1 MPAPKPIAKLCT
13 IIKVVVDRATFDSE
27 GRPLSVRRLFPLDRE
42 NLRPIELHLA
52 YLNQAYQKKA
62 FNTQLS
68 ILADLALYRE
78 WCILRRNRDMSW
90 RSPELRAVNGDI
102 PISKLETQDFA
113 GWMQQTAQSLA
124 EARVRESGKN
134 NVIRIAAG
142 RPVMAATTTRRL
154 PNVLNYII
162 WSLALGTGE
171 KEDGVDD
178 ISRAAVIEKYLRR
191 NFEIQYSAEP
201 AYDRPRSLTES
212 ELASVR
218 NVLNSASPSTPCGE
232 RDSLILR
239 FLLEGLRA
247 GELLKVQT
255 DHVTDSYEVSPG
267 KTVGVV
273 RVRRNPNCVLDERVR
288 EPAVKT
294 LDGDLP
300 ISRKLAEEAL
310 SHVRTSRR
318 LSVDMRP
325 DGFEPPY
332 LFVCHAGKNVGKPIS
347 QRNLNRIVANFRGK
361 QDIPQSL
368 IPHVLRHTHFTEL
381 EAIAHE
387 EGKSAAD
394 TLKTLE
400 QRGRWAP
407 NSSQPAYYTKREINR
422 QSADL
427 VAKRDEI
434 LARK

>member
-1 MPAPKPIAKLCT
+1 MLIAKLCT
-13 IIKVVVDRATFDSE
+13 IIKVVVDKTTFDSDC
-27 GRPLSVRRLFPLDRE
+27 RPLAVRRLFPLDRQT
-42 NLRPIELHLA
+42 LLPIALHLA
-52 YLNQAYQKKA
+52 YLNQTYLKKA
-62 FNTQLS
+62 FNTQLT

-78 WCILRRNRDMSW
+78 WCILRRNREPSW
-90 RSPELRAVNGDI
+90 RSPEQRAAAGDI

-113 GWMQQTAQSLA
+113 GWMQQTARSLA
-124 EARVRESGKN
+124 EALVREGGKN
-134 NVIRIAAG
+134 NVITIAAG
-142 RPVMAATTTRRL
+142 RPVMTATTNRRL
-154 PNVLNYII
+154 RNVLNYII
-162 WSLALGTGE
+162 WSLGLGTGA
-171 KEDGVDD
+171 KEESVDD
-178 ISRAAVIEKYLRR
+178 ISHSAVIEKYLRR
-191 NFEIQYSAEP
+191 NFESQYSAEP
-201 AYDRPRSLTES
+201 GYDRPRSLTEP

-218 NVLNSASPSTPCGE
+218 SVLTSTTPSTPCGE

-239 FLLEGLRA
+239 FFLEGLRA

-255 DHVTDSYEVSPG
+255 DHVSDSYEVTPG
-267 KTVGVV
+267 KNVGVV
-273 RVRRNPNCVLDERVR
+273 RVRRNPSCVLDERIR

-300 ISRKLAEEAL
+300 ISRDLAEQVL
-310 SHVRTSRR
+310 THVRTSRR
-318 LSVDMRP
+318 DSVDMRP
-325 DGFEPPY
+325 DGFESPY
-332 LFVCHAGKNVGKPIS
+332 LFVCHSGKNIGKPIS

-381 EAIAHE
+381 EAIAHR

-422 QSADL
+422 QSAEL
-427 VAKRDEI
+427 VAKRDAI
-434 LARK
+434 LERK